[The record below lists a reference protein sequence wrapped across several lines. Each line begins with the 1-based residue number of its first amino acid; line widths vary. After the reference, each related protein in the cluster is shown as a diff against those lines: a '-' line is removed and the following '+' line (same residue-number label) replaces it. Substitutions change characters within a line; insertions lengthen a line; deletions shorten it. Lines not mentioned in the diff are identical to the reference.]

1 MGQGENL
8 SSKESKSETHR
19 QLVLV
24 LVTGSDLYFS
34 SVYLYFIMVM
44 DTFSTTS
51 DDMKHANKE
60 IRLTNGSETI
70 MTIIVHSLF
79 LEVRIQEITILM
91 SVKIFKLLTFFS
103 FLYLC
108 TFSSNKIVCR
118 IGAGV

>member
-44 DTFSTTS
+44 DRNFTFYSEKQAEKLKS
-51 DDMKHANKE
+51 CEMKDE
-60 IRLTNGSETI
+60 G
-70 MTIIVHSLF
+70 
-79 LEVRIQEITILM
+79 
-91 SVKIFKLLTFFS
+91 
-103 FLYLC
+103 
-108 TFSSNKIVCR
+108 
-118 IGAGV
+118 